1 MRKVFA
7 NILLL
12 FFLIKG
18 VISKDTTLVNKNII
32 GVDFTSFEGNNYN
45 IFGGG
50 FGMKYIRKLHKR
62 TDILTTLGLSYPIFP
77 FGAIS
82 DDGSNIAS
90 VLGKFTLVPCY
101 VPLRRTNKT
110 LQLGVGYITEF
121 QNKRSQVSLHG
132 ITTQLNF
139 YKESK
144 RRRFTIGTNIYINTM
159 FTSSDKGQL
168 YYGGGVGLFIGG
180 FTGNKPQSK

>member
-1 MRKVFA
+1 MSKLLTTV
-7 NILLL
+7 LLL
-12 FFLIKG
+12 FFLFKTL
-18 VISKDTTLVNKNII
+18 SAKDTTLINKNII
-32 GVDFTSFEGNNYN
+32 GVDFTPFEGNNYN
-45 IFGGG
+45 LFGGG

-62 TDILTTLGLSYPIFP
+62 ADILTTLGLSYPIFP
-77 FGAIS
+77 FGTIS
-82 DDGSNIAS
+82 DRGSYIAS

-101 VPLRRTNKT
+101 VPLRRNNKT

-132 ITTQLNF
+132 ITTQFNF

-168 YYGGGVGLFIGG
+168 YYGGGVGLFLGG
-180 FTGNKPQSK
+180 FTGKKPQSK